1 MDDNAFITEQIEIFK
16 KRYPSAEGW
25 QIYKNKRLLFKVL
38 PELLDEHPE
47 SVMSSDIL
55 RAISHDSSYP
65 EYKDIPIF
73 KVKKRDWLGY
83 YELMWKD
90 EKVNIASI
98 SSENTY
104 TDQYFLIAAKSFEAV
119 QRLYVD
125 ILEYD
130 QKSERSKAKAGIIT
144 EEGTEISLSDASWD
158 NIILAP
164 AMLEDLKARIE
175 TFFKSQEE
183 YRRFGIPYK
192 RGFIFSGPA
201 GCGKTLTAKAI
212 ISTMRLPAYLIVPS
226 SNPERT
232 AARIELAFSR
242 AATQA
247 PSILIIEEL
256 EKLSDREHISMV
268 LNLMDGLRTT
278 KGVLVIAT
286 TNYPEKIDP
295 ALLLRPSR
303 FDRVWHFPLPDAE
316 SRLRLLKKKA
326 AGYFEDSVLEHVAK
340 LSTGFSMAYVQ
351 EIFASALSF
360 AIREGRQ
367 INDKDMIK
375 SVETL
380 KKQIKSAT
388 NATAD
393 VGTNSQSLGFAK
405 V

>member
-1 MDDNAFITEQIEIFK
+1 MDYNAFITEQIEIFK

-25 QIYKNKRLLFKVL
+25 QIYRNNRLLFKMF
-38 PELLDEHPE
+38 PDFLDEHPE
-47 SVMSSDIL
+47 SVKSSDII
-55 RAISHDSSYP
+55 RVISHDRSYP
-65 EYKDIPIF
+65 EYKDTPNF
-73 KVKKRDWLGY
+73 EVKKWSWLGY
-83 YELMWKD
+83 YELIWKD
-90 EKVNIASI
+90 EKVNIISI
-98 SSENTY
+98 SSEKEY
-104 TDQYFLIAAKSFEAV
+104 IDHYFLIAAKSFEAV
-119 QRLYVD
+119 KRLYVD

-130 QKSERSKAKAGIIT
+130 QKRECSKANASIIT
-144 EEGTEISLSDASWD
+144 EEGTEISLSDTSWD

-164 AMLEDLKARIE
+164 AMLEDLKAGIE
-175 TFFKSQEE
+175 TFFKSRKE

-201 GCGKTLTAKAI
+201 GCGKTLTAKTI
-212 ISTMRLPAYLIVPS
+212 ISTMHLPAYLIIPS
-226 SNPERT
+226 SSPERT
-232 AARIELAFSR
+232 AISINWAFNR

-247 PSILIIEEL
+247 PSILLIEEL
-256 EKLSDREHISMV
+256 EKLSNKEHISMV
-268 LNLMDGLRTT
+268 LNLMDGLSTM

-380 KKQIKSAT
+380 KKQIKSA
-388 NATAD
+388 NKATAD
-393 VGTNSQSLGFAK
+393 VGTSSQSIGFAQ

>member
-16 KRYPSAEGW
+16 NRYPSAEGW
-25 QIYKNKRLLFKVL
+25 QIYKNKRRLLKWL
-38 PELLDEHPE
+38 PEFLDEHPE
-47 SVMSSDIL
+47 SVKSSDIL

-65 EYKDIPIF
+65 EYKDIAIF
-73 KVKKRDWLGY
+73 KVYKLDWLGY

-90 EKVNIASI
+90 EKVIIASI

-104 TDQYFLIAAKSFEAV
+104 TDQYFLFAAKSFEAV

-130 QKSERSKAKAGIIT
+130 QKSERSKAKAGIINS
-144 EEGTEISLSDASWD
+144 EYEEISLSDDSWD

-164 AMLEDLKARIE
+164 DMLEDIKAGIE
-175 TFFKSQEE
+175 TFFKSQDE

-201 GCGKTLTAKAI
+201 GCGKTLTAKTI
-212 ISTMRLPAYLIVPS
+212 ITTMQLPAYLIVPS

-232 AARIELAFSR
+232 EARIESAFSR

-247 PSILIIEEL
+247 PSILLIEEL

-268 LNLMDGLRTT
+268 LNLMDGLRTM

-303 FDRVWHFPLPDAE
+303 FDRVWNFPLPDAE
-316 SRLRLLKKKA
+316 SRLRLLRKKA

-360 AIREGRQ
+360 AMREGRQ
-367 INDKDMIK
+367 ITGKDMIK

-380 KKQIKSAT
+380 KKQIKSAG

-393 VGTNSQSLGFAK
+393 VGAGFKTLGFAK